1 MSAVKS
7 PGLAVSKPE
16 AGELRDCWNKIG
28 VMGDSSCGELAQV
41 VHCRNCPVY
50 SAAGARLLDRPL
62 PADYRREWTE
72 HFSRAKAQATQGKIS
87 TVIFRIGEE
96 WLALPTRVFQEI
108 TERRVIHSL
117 PHRRNGI
124 VLGLINIRGELQIC
138 VSLARLLGIP
148 EANGATASGM
158 PSAGQWSRRAGPEA
172 GAPNARQ
179 NSVHNRLMVTEWQGS
194 ILTFP
199 VDEIECIHRYLPEE
213 LKNIPATVARANPG
227 FSLGLLEWEGRMVG
241 CLDDDLVFST
251 LNRSLA

>member
-72 HFSRAKAQATQGKIS
+72 HFSRAKAPATQGKIS
-87 TVIFRIGEE
+87 AVIFRIGQE

-124 VLGLINIRGELQIC
+124 VLGLINIRGRIADLC
-138 VSLARLLGIP
+138 FT
-148 EANGATASGM
+148 GA
-158 PSAGQWSRRAGPEA
+158 
-172 GAPNARQ
+172 
-179 NSVHNRLMVTEWQGS
+179 
-194 ILTFP
+194 I
-199 VDEIECIHRYLPEE
+199 
-213 LKNIPATVARANPG
+213 
-227 FSLGLLEWEGRMVG
+227 VG
-241 CLDDDLVFST
+241 HP
-251 LNRSLA
+251 